1 MQLDTAN
8 TEIKC
13 IRKNKSRMIGIGDQ
27 RLKGID
33 TPGGHVLSSIV
44 LCVAQTTIGLKLDG
58 GVLRTGL
65 RAAAA
70 ASASCFAAR
79 RAALLFVL
87 GGILGGAML
96 LRRGLGLAV
105 GATVVAVMI
114 FSDDLEV
121 TAEGLAS
128 PLAGRVAATE
138 AGRLTAY

>member
-1 MQLDTAN
+1 
-8 TEIKC
+8 
-13 IRKNKSRMIGIGDQ
+13 MIGIGDQ

-87 GGILGGAML
+87 GAILGGAML

-114 FSDDLEV
+114 FSDV
-121 TAEGLAS
+121 TAEGLAP

>member
-1 MQLDTAN
+1 
-8 TEIKC
+8 
-13 IRKNKSRMIGIGDQ
+13 
-27 RLKGID
+27 
-33 TPGGHVLSSIV
+33 
-44 LCVAQTTIGLKLDG
+44 VAQTTIGLKLDG
-58 GVLRTGL
+58 GILRTVL

-87 GGILGGAML
+87 GVILGAEML
-96 LRRGLGLAV
+96 LGRGLRLAV
-105 GATVVAVMI
+105 GATVVVVMI

-128 PLAGRVAATE
+128 PFAGRVAATE